1 MTAPLNWPQL
11 VAEALRR
18 RKAEGLTQQA
28 HADLAGVSKPVIIAF
43 DKGETTLSLG
53 RALSILKVVGLVEEG
68 PPPGSHAA
76 FVAAAQARWR
86 ELIADLPADDPARH
100 PLGGYEVDYD
110 IGEGKTTLNT
120 QGLLRVLGSLARIDG
135 IRHRPQLKWRPFLV
149 LPREDLQPYIT
160 GDGIIEYWLGRP
172 DILDQTSGPADTDF
186 WRLSTAGKAYLRR
199 GFEEDGPSVRKPGA
213 FFDMTSPI
221 QSAILVMLHAA
232 NFARLLTVDN
242 APITIQARYRGLAH
256 RELASFSDPS
266 LRDLIGSPRSLSDTA
281 TLSIQT
287 NAEQISSD
295 LSALVHRFLSPLY
308 TLFDGFQLERS
319 FVQQE
324 VMRLTRRGQASP
336 G

>member
-1 MTAPLNWPQL
+1 MIQPLDWPQL
-11 VAEALRR
+11 VAEAHRR

-43 DKGETTLSLG
+43 DRGETTLSLG
-53 RALSILKVVGLVEEG
+53 RALAILKVVGLVEEG

-86 ELIADLPADDPARH
+86 ELVADLPVDDPARH
-100 PLGGYEVDYD
+100 PLGGYEVDYEIAGAKAVPD
-110 IGEGKTTLNT
+110 AESLLGMLN
-120 QGLLRVLGSLARIDG
+120 
-135 IRHRPQLKWRPFLV
+135 
-149 LPREDLQPYIT
+149 
-160 GDGIIEYWLGRP
+160 
-172 DILDQTSGPADTDF
+172 DILPLVDIFRVQLRWLPFWISSGIELNPVIIDKKMIECWQNPPGASKRISSPADPDF
-186 WRLSTAGKAYLRR
+186 WRLSTTGNAYWSR
-199 GFEEDGPSVRKPGA
+199 GFEEDDPSLKRPGA
-213 FFDMTSPI
+213 FFDITSPI

-232 NFARLLTVDN
+232 NFAKLLTVDN